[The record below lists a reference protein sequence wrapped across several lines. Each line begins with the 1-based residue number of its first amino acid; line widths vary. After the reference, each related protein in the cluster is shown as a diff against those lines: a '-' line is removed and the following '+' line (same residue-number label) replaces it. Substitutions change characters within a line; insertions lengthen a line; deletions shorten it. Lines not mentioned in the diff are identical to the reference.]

1 MNNASNSNAKTIG
14 QRPHLSN
21 ALQIELRTID
31 RFVLPKRQ
39 TRKHPKSQIESIKSS
54 IQQFGFIGVIV
65 VDEDGSVVIG
75 AARLEAAKQLGYEEL
90 PAIVISHLS
99 TAQLK
104 ALRIADNKLVE
115 GAQWD
120 MGEVKLEFEDI
131 LGEVPDFDL
140 EITGFSTTE
149 IDFTLNAV
157 LEDDDPLD
165 ESVEVDRQQPAV
177 SQVGDVWQVGKH
189 VLVCGDAKSTQAYA
203 QLLSGEQVDYVI
215 TDPPWNVPIDG
226 HVGNSGKVQHSE
238 FVEASGE
245 MTHQEF
251 ADFLTSVLSQMEAAA
266 RDGALLYCF
275 IDWRSVELVLQLGRK
290 LGLGLINICVWN
302 KSNAGMGSL
311 YRSKHEL
318 VCVFKKGNAPHINN
332 VQLGANGRYRTN
344 VWDYAGANSFGED
357 RMEQLTAHPT
367 AKPVAMIADAIL
379 DVTKR
384 GDIVLDP
391 FCGSGT
397 TLLAAEKT
405 GRVARCLELDPHY
418 VDVAIRRF
426 EKQFGISAIH
436 AGTGLSF
443 EALSVQRQAEAKA
456 SVAGN
461 AAARAVRKRQRPS
474 TSVAPPRL
482 RTRPAR
488 SVPSTKQ
495 HVA

>member
-1 MNNASNSNAKTIG
+1 MSRSD
-14 QRPHLSN
+14 S
-21 ALQIELRTID
+21 
-31 RFVLPKRQ
+31 
-39 TRKHPKSQIESIKSS
+39 
-54 IQQFGFIGVIV
+54 
-65 VDEDGSVVIG
+65 
-75 AARLEAAKQLGYEEL
+75 
-90 PAIVISHLS
+90 
-99 TAQLK
+99 
-104 ALRIADNKLVE
+104 
-115 GAQWD
+115 
-120 MGEVKLEFEDI
+120 
-131 LGEVPDFDL
+131 
-140 EITGFSTTE
+140 
-149 IDFTLNAV
+149 
-157 LEDDDPLD
+157 
-165 ESVEVDRQQPAV
+165 
-177 SQVGDVWQVGKH
+177 
-189 VLVCGDAKSTQAYA
+189 
-203 QLLSGEQVDYVI
+203 
-215 TDPPWNVPIDG
+215 DPPRNVPIDG

-275 IDWRSVELVLQLGRK
+275 IDWRSVELVLQLGRE

-302 KSNAGMGSL
+302 KSHAGMGSL

-391 FCGSGT
+391 FGGSGT
-397 TLLAAEKT
+397 TRLAAQKT
-405 GRVARCLELDPHY
+405 GRVARCIELDPHY

-443 EALSVQRQAEAKA
+443 EALSVQRQAEARSSIEGK
-456 SVAGN
+456 

-474 TSVAPPRL
+474 TSVASPRL
-482 RTRPAR
+482 RTRPVH
-488 SVPSTKQ
+488 SVPSKNNM
-495 HVA
+495 

>member
-1 MNNASNSNAKTIG
+1 MNNASNSNAKTLG
-14 QRPHLSN
+14 QGPHLSN

-54 IQQFGFIGVIV
+54 IQEFGFIGVIV

-99 TAQLK
+99 TAQIK
-104 ALRIADNKLVE
+104 ALRIADNKLTE

-120 MGEVKLEFEDI
+120 MGELKLEFEAI
-131 LGEVPDFDL
+131 LEELPEFDL
-140 EITGFSTTE
+140 EITGFSMTE
-149 IDFTLNAV
+149 IDLSLSPPETN
-157 LEDDDPLD
+157 DPLD
-165 ESVEVDRQQPAV
+165 EDEIEVDRRQEAV
-177 SQVGDVWQVGKH
+177 SQVGDLWRLGDH
-189 VLVCGDAKSTQAYA
+189 LLLCGDAKSSSDYEA
-203 QLLSGEQVDYVI
+203 LLGSSSVGMII

-245 MTHQEF
+245 MSTREF
-251 ADFLTSVLSQMEAAA
+251 ADFLISILSQMEAAA

-275 IDWRSVELVLQLGRK
+275 IDWRNVELVLQLGRK

-357 RMEQLTAHPT
+357 RMEQLAAHPT

-384 GDIVLDP
+384 GDVVLDP

-397 TLLAAEKT
+397 TLLAAQKT

-426 EKQFGISAIH
+426 EKQFGIQAVH
-436 AGTGLSF
+436 ARTGLSF
-443 EALSVQRQAEAKA
+443 AALSVQRLAEDKA
-456 SVAGN
+456 SIEGK

-474 TSVAPPRL
+474 TSVASPRL
-482 RTRPAR
+482 RTRPVR
-488 SVPSTKQ
+488 SVPSTKK